1 MTKQERLEKMEQRF
15 QEMIRQ
21 EKKLHE
27 QGIQYIAGIDEVG
40 RGPLAGP
47 VVTACVVLP
56 EDFHVP
62 GVDDSKKLT
71 EKRRLAMN
79 QEIQNRA
86 LAIGIG
92 TASPEEIDEMNILEA
107 TKCAMVR
114 AFHDANEKLGR
125 KIPGA
130 EIQHLLIDA
139 LELPGISVPQEGIV
153 HGDASSVSIAAA
165 SIVAKVTRDAYMVEM
180 GEKYPGYAFESNKGY
195 GTAAHYDGIRAQG
208 ITPIHR
214 KSFLKNLESRHGGK
228 AVENTEAK
236 KMTGKKVYAVRAGR
250 ETGIFQTWKEC
261 QRLVTGYP
269 GAEYKSFTTWEA
281 AEEYLG
287 KKQDVQTIPE
297 TAAEIYV
304 DGSFDVRTK
313 RFGCGVVILYRGK
326 EITLKH
332 GYDDPASAEL
342 RNVAGEVM
350 GAVNAIRYCQE
361 HDIDEVYIYHDYNGI
376 GKWGDDEWKANL
388 PLTRKYKQF
397 VADARKNMKIV
408 FIKVEAHTG
417 VKYNEMADRLA
428 KDAIGLF

>member
-1 MTKQERLEKMEQRF
+1 M
-15 QEMIRQ
+15 
-21 EKKLHE
+21 
-27 QGIQYIAGIDEVG
+27 
-40 RGPLAGP
+40 
-47 VVTACVVLP
+47 
-56 EDFHVP
+56 
-62 GVDDSKKLT
+62 
-71 EKRRLAMN
+71 
-79 QEIQNRA
+79 
-86 LAIGIG
+86 
-92 TASPEEIDEMNILEA
+92 
-107 TKCAMVR
+107 
-114 AFHDANEKLGR
+114 
-125 KIPGA
+125 
-130 EIQHLLIDA
+130 
-139 LELPGISVPQEGIV
+139 
-153 HGDASSVSIAAA
+153 
-165 SIVAKVTRDAYMVEM
+165 
-180 GEKYPGYAFESNKGY
+180 
-195 GTAAHYDGIRAQG
+195 
-208 ITPIHR
+208 
-214 KSFLKNLESRHGGK
+214 
-228 AVENTEAK
+228 ENTEAK

-287 KKQDVQTIPE
+287 KKQNVQAIPE

-313 RFGCGVVILYRGK
+313 RFGCGVVILYKGE

-350 GAVNAIRYCQE
+350 GAVTAIRYCQE
-361 HDIDEVYIYHDYNGI
+361 HDIREVYIYHDYNGI

>member
-21 EKKLHE
+21 EKALHE

-79 QEIQNRA
+79 QEIQDRA

-92 TASPEEIDEMNILEA
+92 IASPEEIDEMNILEA

-165 SIVAKVTRDAYMVEM
+165 SIVAKVTRDRFCMEM
-180 GEKYPGYAFESNKGY
+180 DAMYPEYNFKKHKGY
-195 GTAAHYDGIRAQG
+195 PTKE
-208 ITPIHR
+208 HR
-214 KSFLKNLESRHGGK
+214 ELVMQYGPCPLHRRSFLKFMEKEHG
-228 AVENTEAK
+228 
-236 KMTGKKVYAVRAGR
+236 
-250 ETGIFQTWKEC
+250 
-261 QRLVTGYP
+261 
-269 GAEYKSFTTWEA
+269 
-281 AEEYLG
+281 
-287 KKQDVQTIPE
+287 
-297 TAAEIYV
+297 
-304 DGSFDVRTK
+304 
-313 RFGCGVVILYRGK
+313 
-326 EITLKH
+326 
-332 GYDDPASAEL
+332 
-342 RNVAGEVM
+342 
-350 GAVNAIRYCQE
+350 NA
-361 HDIDEVYIYHDYNGI
+361 
-376 GKWGDDEWKANL
+376 
-388 PLTRKYKQF
+388 
-397 VADARKNMKIV
+397 
-408 FIKVEAHTG
+408 
-417 VKYNEMADRLA
+417 
-428 KDAIGLF
+428 

>member
-1 MTKQERLEKMEQRF
+1 MERT
-15 QEMIRQ
+15 
-21 EKKLHE
+21 
-27 QGIQYIAGIDEVG
+27 G
-40 RGPLAGP
+40 
-47 VVTACVVLP
+47 
-56 EDFHVP
+56 
-62 GVDDSKKLT
+62 
-71 EKRRLAMN
+71 
-79 QEIQNRA
+79 
-86 LAIGIG
+86 
-92 TASPEEIDEMNILEA
+92 
-107 TKCAMVR
+107 
-114 AFHDANEKLGR
+114 
-125 KIPGA
+125 
-130 EIQHLLIDA
+130 
-139 LELPGISVPQEGIV
+139 
-153 HGDASSVSIAAA
+153 
-165 SIVAKVTRDAYMVEM
+165 
-180 GEKYPGYAFESNKGY
+180 
-195 GTAAHYDGIRAQG
+195 
-208 ITPIHR
+208 
-214 KSFLKNLESRHGGK
+214 
-228 AVENTEAK
+228 AK

-287 KKQDVQTIPE
+287 KKQDVQAIPE

-304 DGSFDVRTK
+304 DGSFDVRTGK
-313 RFGCGVVILYRGK
+313 FGCGVVILYKG
-326 EITLKH
+326 EVITLKH